1 MARMRANGG
10 RCKKKINRRTN
21 EPKRK
26 CSCSDEHVS
35 NKKSFLKISKTFHL
49 KIQFTA
55 TECFVTDNNCN
66 RTSNEY
72 WSTIKLG
79 KVFITI
85 QHNSIV
91 SGVSASD
98 VTSSISLKE

>member
-10 RCKKKINRRTN
+10 RCKKKLTDERTN
-21 EPKRK
+21 QKGSVVVLMSTLATK
-26 CSCSDEHVS
+26 
-35 NKKSFLKISKTFHL
+35 NFLKISKTFHL

-55 TECFVTDNNCN
+55 TECFVTNNNCN
-66 RTSNEY
+66 RTSNKY